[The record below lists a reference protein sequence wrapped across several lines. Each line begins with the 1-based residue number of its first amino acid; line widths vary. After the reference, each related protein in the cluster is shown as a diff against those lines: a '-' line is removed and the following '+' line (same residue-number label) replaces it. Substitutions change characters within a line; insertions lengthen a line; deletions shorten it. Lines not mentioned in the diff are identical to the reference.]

1 MAPRRLWRKKPAVR
15 RRRPVRRVK
24 IPRRIPG
31 VYRFKRLC
39 MPVRIYHNPPDAAN
53 VWRIEDPQSI
63 LSPAFSGG
71 AAWPAES
78 LASTYQNQ
86 FGCTF
91 RLSQVS
97 SPLDFTT
104 LYDQYK
110 ITGVKV
116 TFMYQ
121 ISEAGTTGAG
131 VLPTILYSTDDT
143 DATPPTYSAL
153 RQKQSVKQRILTA
166 NRPFSIFLR
175 PKRAAALLNSTF
187 TTNSIVNSSGY
198 IDTAS
203 STADHFGL
211 KFSLN
216 NLYGTTAV
224 AAQLEM
230 KLTYYLSFKHPQ

>member
-1 MAPRRLWRKKPAVR
+1 MAKRLWRKKPAVR

-31 VYRFKRLC
+31 VYRFKRMC
-39 MPVRIYHNPPDAAN
+39 MPVRIFHQPADAGA
-53 VWRIEDPQSI
+53 VWRIEDPGTI
-63 LSPAFSGG
+63 LTPAFASGV
-71 AAWPAES
+71 AWPAET

-91 RLSQVS
+91 RLSQLPGVA
-97 SPLDFTT
+97 DFTT

-131 VLPTILYSTDDT
+131 VLPTILYSSDDT
-143 DATPPTYSAL
+143 DASPPSYFNL
-153 RQKQSVKQRILTA
+153 RQKQSAKQRILTA

-187 TTNSIVNSSGY
+187 TTNSIINSAGY

-230 KLTYYLSFKHPQ
+230 KLTYYLACKHPQ